1 MPAMRPPPWSTTGPP
16 STWTPV
22 LPCRICIWAVWPSAL
37 RIGPPRALSYSA
49 PPRSSRGRMRGAS
62 CCSAVASAA
71 RRWWH
76 SAAPSWGAL
85 EGCMS
90 EGPVVGMDG
99 LAALRSA
106 FDGTFVAPPRSRQER
121 YPVIQIRLGGEVFAV
136 RAAHIA
142 GLVKSRKIVPLPS
155 RIPELLGVSALR
167 GSLIPVYDLAALLGI
182 PPAVSGP
189 SWLMLAPGETPIGLA
204 FDGFEGR

>member
-1 MPAMRPPPWSTTGPP
+1 
-16 STWTPV
+16 
-22 LPCRICIWAVWPSAL
+22 
-37 RIGPPRALSYSA
+37 
-49 PPRSSRGRMRGAS
+49 
-62 CCSAVASAA
+62 
-71 RRWWH
+71 
-76 SAAPSWGAL
+76 
-85 EGCMS
+85 MS

-106 FDGTFVAPPRSRQER
+106 FDQTFVAPPRSRPER
-121 YPVIQIRLGGEVFAV
+121 DPVIQIRLGGEVFAV

-142 GLVKSRKIVPLPS
+142 GLVRSRKIVPLPS

-204 FDGFEGR
+204 FDGFEGRQEPEWLSGEPGERQHVHQLVRIGSAVRAVLDIPGITEAIRQRAGIAEPAKEKKQ